1 MLSIS
6 GAALVGNGGPRK
18 LVVYTDGAARGNP
31 GESASGFEVY
41 EDGKSIFNMVVYN
54 GVKTNNYAEYNAII
68 KALEWCAAKFN
79 KAETSVELF
88 SDSDVAVNQING
100 KYKVKSNALSELN
113 ERVRAIAGDFSSVT
127 FRNVPREA
135 EGIKRVDKTLN
146 RFLDTKASSK
156 HKA

>member
-6 GAALVGNGGPRK
+6 GAALDGKKGPRK

-41 EDGKSIFNMVVYN
+41 EDGRPIFNTVVYN

-68 KALEWCAAKFN
+68 KALEWCAANSDKD
-79 KAETSVELF
+79 ETSVELF
-88 SDSDVAVNQING
+88 SDSDVVVNQING
-100 KYKVKSNALSELN
+100 RYKVRSAGLSELN

-127 FRNVPREA
+127 FKNVPRETD
-135 EGIKRVDKTLN
+135 GIKRVDKTLN
-146 RFLDTKASSK
+146 RFLDTKASFK